1 MKFKVTAMT
10 MHDGEV
16 SELAALGLNIETKN
30 GRQTNT
36 EFVVE
41 LTDEQAKL
49 LQEHSAVTSVTPV

>member
-16 SELAALGLNIETKN
+16 RELAALGLNIETKN
-30 GRQTNT
+30 GRQTKT

>member
-1 MKFKVTAMT
+1 MT

-16 SELAALGLNIETKN
+16 RELAALGLNIETKN
-30 GRQTNT
+30 GRQTKT